1 MLTKEEVQQLA
12 ALARIRFDDAELT
25 KLQSE
30 FGTILDFVG
39 KLQKVKTEGVEPTAQ
54 VTGLLNAL
62 RDDVLAEDRPEQC
75 DREALLD
82 QAPKREGEHVKV
94 KAVFEE

>member
-1 MLTKEEVQQLA
+1 MLTKDEVQYIA
-12 ALARIRFDDAELT
+12 TLARIQFDDAELE
-25 KLQSE
+25 KFQNE

-39 KLQKVKTEGVEPTAQ
+39 KLQEVKTEDIEPTAQ

-62 RDDVLAEDRPEQC
+62 WDDTLPEERPEQC
-75 DREALLD
+75 DREALLN

-94 KAVFEE
+94 KAVFE